1 MLYWFAIRT
10 EHKYNISMKNICN
23 IPESEFNMT
32 NLLSLRYDEERGIIK
47 VYNIRGK
54 LILEENGKRSFLNN

>member
-1 MLYWFAIRT
+1 
-10 EHKYNISMKNICN
+10 MKNICN

-32 NLLSLRYDEERGIIK
+32 NLLSLRYDEERGIVK